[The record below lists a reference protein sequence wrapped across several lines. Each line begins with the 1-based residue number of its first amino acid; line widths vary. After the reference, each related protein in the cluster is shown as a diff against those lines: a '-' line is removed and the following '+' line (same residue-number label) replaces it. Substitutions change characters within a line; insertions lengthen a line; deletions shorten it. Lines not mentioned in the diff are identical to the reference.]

1 MKVLNLVEGYKS
13 HVYTSNVYLI
23 TGDFNSIPDVNT
35 LIDAGRD
42 PSIISKIKN
51 ASTGVGKKRVEQLI
65 LTHSHYDHV
74 GMLGEIKKEFNPIV
88 MAFSNSIDG
97 IDVILKDGE
106 VIKAGDSSF
115 EVIYMPGHSNDSI
128 LLYDK
133 KNQILF
139 AGDSPLIIKSTG
151 NSYEDEFI
159 RVFERVCSLKIRII
173 YFGHGEALDRDV
185 EAVLKKS
192 LSMLK
197 N

>member
-1 MKVLNLVEGYKS
+1 MKILNLIEGYSS
-13 HVYTSNVYLI
+13 HIYTSNVYLI

-42 PSIISKIKN
+42 PSIIMKIKN
-51 ASTGVGKKRVEQLI
+51 ASTGVGKKRIEQLI

-74 GMLGEIKKEFNPIV
+74 GMLSEIKREFNPTV

-97 IDVILKDGE
+97 IDVLLRDGE
-106 VIKAGDSSF
+106 VIKAGDSSL

-159 RVFERVCSLKIRII
+159 RVFERVCSLKIKII
-173 YFGHGEALDRDV
+173 YFGHGDPLNRGV

-192 LSMLK
+192 FSMLK
-197 N
+197 K